1 MDHRRGVSRGSSW
14 LDTPRQWLRVSGLT
28 TLGLIAALGL
38 GAGPVNAG
46 WGDYE
51 KYKGAETLDLVSVGV
66 NEARCGAPPN
76 FEAVFEGEGID
87 TAGGVF
93 TVVSSGC
100 QNIAT
105 GEVFDLTA
113 VDTYANGDSVTIEAE
128 DFTLVFDPQTCA
140 SSNVWPVFYDIAGG
154 TGAFAGAQGYGTFD
168 FASND
173 PACNGEIAPAF
184 VWFKGKIK

>member
-1 MDHRRGVSRGSSW
+1 MEHRRRSSNGSSW
-14 LDTPRQWLRVSGLT
+14 LDTPRQWLRVSSLT

-46 WGDYE
+46 WGGYE
-51 KYKGAETLDLVSVGV
+51 KYKGAESLDLVSVGV

-105 GEVFDLTA
+105 GEVFDLIA
-113 VDTYANGDSVTIEAE
+113 VDTYANGDSVTIEAGS
-128 DFTLVFDPQTCA
+128 FSLVFDPQTCA
-140 SSNVWPVFYDIAGG
+140 SANVAPVFYEIAGG
-154 TGAFAGAQGYGTFD
+154 TGAFSGAQGCGTFD
-168 FASND
+168 FVSND

-184 VWFKGKIK
+184 VWFNGKIK